1 MNCLNMN
8 MLQWISKTSFLG
20 GCLVTLGITSKNPRP
35 STNAARVPLFLR
47 TTLPKTRI
55 EADGTESLCSSS
67 SLMHSRYERE
77 RKERERE
84 RERKSVH
91 FQTKI
96 SYRRS
101 SCWSTTCLKRG
112 RTESFG
118 F

>member
-1 MNCLNMN
+1 MDIKN
-8 MLQWISKTSFLG
+8 SFLG

-84 RERKSVH
+84 REREREKAC
-91 FQTKI
+91 I
-96 SYRRS
+96 SKQRS
-101 SCWSTTCLKRG
+101 AIGEALVG
-112 RTESFG
+112 RLPV
-118 F
+118 